1 MDNLK
6 DFIKTLNVLY
16 VEDEISAREIS
27 TKILKI
33 FFNSVDAKENGL
45 EAYLAF
51 KEKYL
56 NNERYDLIISDINM
70 PILDGMEMLE
80 KIREMD
86 TQIPVIFITARHES
100 DILLR
105 AIELQISD
113 FIIKPL
119 SIDTITTIINK
130 ASEKLF
136 LINTLLKKNTEL
148 ELYLKTIEQ
157 IAFIIKMDL
166 DFNITYINELFC
178 NIVDCE
184 MPKVIGK
191 NFDLLKSKISTSYMF
206 DNLKQNLLDGQFW
219 EDTIK
224 IEKDKNEFIYLKAKI
239 MQISDASN
247 KNVQEYV
254 FIAYPITDQENEKKE
269 LNKKMFQNI
278 AHLKKEFHNT
288 LIQNKKFE
296 EEIKS
301 LRNNIVQLDEQL
313 INANKTKLNLLS
325 QIEAYEISTLNQS
338 SVKLDLLRK
347 KNEEIELLRKTIQKL
362 KVKKDLLIEKI
373 NDQKYTIEHKNN
385 LIDIFKRNELKSNDR
400 IKNLGELIIDLE
412 KEQGK
417 EVKKGLLYGSVRL
430 NV

>member
-45 EAYLAF
+45 EGYLKF

-56 NNERYDLIISDINM
+56 NNQRYDLIISDINM

-86 TQIPVIFITARHES
+86 TQVPVIFITARHES
-100 DILLR
+100 DILLK

-119 SIDTITTIINK
+119 GIDTITNIINK

-166 DFNITYINELFC
+166 NFNITYINKLFC
-178 NIVDCE
+178 NIMDWE
-184 MPKVIGK
+184 MSQVISK

-206 DNLKQNLLDGQFW
+206 NNLKQNLLDSQFW

-430 NV
+430 SV

>member
-16 VEDEISAREIS
+16 VEDETSAREIS

-33 FFNSVDAKENGL
+33 FFNRVDAKGNGL
-45 EAYLAF
+45 EGYLAF
-51 KEKYL
+51 KEKYI

-86 TQIPVIFITARHES
+86 TQVPVIFITARHES
-100 DILLR
+100 NILLR

-119 SIDTITTIINK
+119 TIDTITTIINK

-178 NIVDCE
+178 NIMACE
-184 MPKVIGK
+184 MSNVIGQ
-191 NFDLLKSKISTSYMF
+191 NFDFLKSRISTSYVF
-206 DNLKQNLLDGQFW
+206 DNLKENLLNGQIW

-224 IEKDKNEFIYLKAKI
+224 IETDKNEFIYLKAKI
-239 MQISDASN
+239 IQILDISN

-254 FIAYPITDQENEKKE
+254 FIAYTITDQENEKKE

-278 AHLKKEFHNT
+278 AHLKKESHNN
-288 LIQNKKFE
+288 LLENKKME
-296 EEIKS
+296 EEIK
-301 LRNNIVQLDEQL
+301 LLKNHIVQLEEQL
-313 INANKTKLNLLS
+313 INANKSKLSLLT
-325 QIEAYEISTLNQS
+325 QVEAYEISSLNQS
-338 SVKLDLLRK
+338 SIKLELLRK
-347 KNEEIELLRKTIQKL
+347 KNEEIEQLRKTIQKL
-362 KVKKDLLIEKI
+362 GVEKNLLIQKN
-373 NDQKYTIEHKNN
+373 NDKKHTLEHKNN
-385 LIDIFKRNELKSNDR
+385 LIDIFQKNELKLNAK
-400 IKNLGELIIDLE
+400 IKNLEDIISDLE
-412 KEQGK
+412 KQQEK
-417 EVKKGLLYGSVRL
+417 EVKKGIFGSVRL
-430 NV
+430 SV